1 MPTESSQG
9 YSVASVGL
17 CQRVSP
23 LSADDDTQI
32 PYFVRDQD
40 RVLVDDRLPQH
51 PSREQLSFELAGPRR
66 RILFDPESC
75 VAGIVTCGGLCPGMN
90 DVIRGL
96 VMELHFRYGVRD
108 IIGFRHGYKG
118 CTGQRESDTMRLD
131 PDVVSDIHMQGGTLL
146 GSSRGPHAASEIVD
160 NLNRKGVKILF
171 VIGGD
176 GTMRGALAIASE
188 IRKRGLQIAVVGI
201 PKTID
206 NDIQYIDKSFGF
218 DTAYSKAVE
227 AIYVAHTE
235 ARGVDNGVGVVKL
248 MGRHSGFIACHA
260 ALATSHVNFI
270 LIPEVPFAMAGEN
283 GFLAA
288 LDARLESRAH
298 AVIVIA
304 EGAGQDLT
312 PPTSVIRDKSGNL
325 QLHDSGELLVEQIK
339 DHRSQAGLETT
350 VKYIDPSYM
359 IRGVPAIP
367 SDSILCWRLA
377 QSAVHAGMC
386 GKTELIVAQWH
397 GRFVHVPMELAIAK
411 RKQVNPHGELWASVL
426 ESTGQPVRFV

>member
-1 MPTESSQG
+1 MSAENSRLYGIGSLGP
-9 YSVASVGL
+9 
-17 CQRVSP
+17 CQRESP
-23 LSADDDTQI
+23 LSDDDGTQT
-32 PYFVRDQD
+32 PYFVDDLD
-40 RVLVDDRLPQH
+40 RVLVDDRLPQTSSQE
-51 PSREQLSFELAGPRR
+51 PPSFELAGPRR
-66 RILFDPESC
+66 RILFDPKSC
-75 VAGIVTCGGLCPGMN
+75 TVGIVTCGGLCPGMN

-96 VMELHFRYGVRD
+96 VMELHFRYGVRE

-118 CTGQRESDTMRLD
+118 CTGQRASDMMRLD
-131 PDVVSDIHMQGGTLL
+131 PDIVSDIHEQGGTLL
-146 GSSRGPHAASEIVD
+146 GSSRGPQSLSDIVD
-160 NLNRKGVKILF
+160 NLNRLGIKILF

-176 GTMRGALAIASE
+176 GTMHGALGISEEIAN
-188 IRKRGLQIAVVGI
+188 RGLQISIVGI

-227 AIYVAHTE
+227 AITVAHTE
-235 ARGVDNGVGVVKL
+235 ARGVENGVGVVKL

-260 ALATSHVNFI
+260 ALATSQVNFV
-270 LIPEVPFAMAGEN
+270 LIPEVPFAMTGEG

-288 LDARLESRAH
+288 LDARLNSRAH

-304 EGAGQDLT
+304 EGAGQNLARAM
-312 PPTSVIRDKSGNL
+312 PQERDASGNL
-325 QLHDSGELLVEQIK
+325 KLHDSGELLVDQIRE
-339 DHRSQAGLETT
+339 HRNQSGLETT

-386 GKTELIVAQWH
+386 GKTEMIAAQWH
-397 GRFVHVPMELAIAK
+397 GAFVHVPMELAIAE
-411 RKQVNPHGELWASVL
+411 RKQVNPQGELWASVL
-426 ESTGQPVRFV
+426 ESTGQAFRFA